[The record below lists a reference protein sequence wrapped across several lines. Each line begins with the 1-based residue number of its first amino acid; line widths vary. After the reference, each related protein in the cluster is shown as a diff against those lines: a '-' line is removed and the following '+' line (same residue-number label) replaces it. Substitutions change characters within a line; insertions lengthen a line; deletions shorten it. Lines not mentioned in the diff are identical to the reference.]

1 MSENDKKKMKVRV
14 LIVEDELHALATLRE
29 FVARLE
35 WLELIGEAKDGATAV
50 RMIDELCPEL
60 IFLDIQIPV
69 FSGLKV
75 LEQIHH
81 QPFVI
86 FTTAFDE
93 FAVTAF
99 EFGALDYLLKPF
111 GAERFLKSLGRAKQH
126 IETYKNASNI
136 PALSER
142 AALALESTQPK
153 PLTRLFVKDA
163 RGRPVLIQVED
174 ILRLTAADDYVEIH
188 INNNSY
194 LMNITLN
201 DFEGRLNPSIFKRVH
216 RSHIV
221 NLNRIKSIESY
232 DRRLL
237 LRLSNGSEV
246 TTSRTGAKIFKDLNL

>member
-1 MSENDKKKMKVRV
+1 MKVRV
-14 LIVEDELHALATLRE
+14 LIVEDELHAQVTLRN
-29 FVARLE
+29 FIACLE
-35 WLELIGEAKDGATAV
+35 WLELIGEATDGATAV
-50 RMIDELCPEL
+50 SMIEDLRPEL

-93 FAVTAF
+93 FAITAF

-111 GAERFLKSLGRAKQH
+111 GIDRFLKSLERARRH
-126 IETYKNASNI
+126 IETYKSSLGI
-136 PALSER
+136 PSLSER
-142 AALALESTQPK
+142 AALALESTQLK

-163 RGRPVLIQVED
+163 RGRPVLIQIEN
-174 ILRLTAADDYVEIH
+174 ILILIAADDYVEIH
-188 INNNSY
+188 IDNKSY
-194 LMNITLN
+194 LMNITHN
-201 DFEGRLNPSIFKRVH
+201 EFERRLNPTIFKRVH

-221 NLNRIKSIESY
+221 NLDHIKSIESY

-237 LRLSNGSEV
+237 LRLSNGYEII
-246 TTSRTGAKIFKDLNL
+246 TSRTGAKALKDLKL